1 MKIVW
6 MHVRIFLCLTSL
18 LILLGIVTVS
28 PCAWGEKCSLFGR
41 KYHWDG
47 GRLEELTG
55 AMLFLTDERASGFVT
70 GVVLP
75 VDGGFSAYS
84 GV

>member
-41 KYHWDG
+41 KYHWDE
-47 GRLEELTG
+47 GRLEELTDKVRNTVCRRLKPG
-55 AMLFLTDERASGFVT
+55 A
-70 GVVLP
+70 
-75 VDGGFSAYS
+75 
-84 GV
+84 